1 MFLASAP
8 GCAEIFPSPFS
19 LSGTTCLNVD
29 TYQPTS
35 RRPIADLFRRTA
47 HAAVRGCVH
56 AGIHPDTIS
65 YLSMVAAGC
74 AAVCFWQSHVW
85 PWLLLVG
92 PAFCYLR
99 LWCNMLDGMV
109 ALASKTASARGEILN
124 DLPDRVS
131 DVVIFVGVAHSGL
144 CSPFAGYWA
153 AIFAVFTA
161 YVGML
166 GQAVGAKREFGGIMS
181 KPWRMVVLHLG
192 AWILF
197 GVATFSGQPLDARHL
212 GLTVLD
218 WTCLIVIAGCI
229 QTVFVRLR
237 QTLRVLSAKKS
248 PQLIEVP

>member
-1 MFLASAP
+1 M
-8 GCAEIFPSPFS
+8 
-19 LSGTTCLNVD
+19 CLNVAS
-29 TYQPTS
+29 YQPTS

-47 HAAVRGCVH
+47 HVAVRICVR

-65 YLSMVAAGC
+65 YLSMVAASLG
-74 AAVCFWQSHVW
+74 AACFWQAQHH
-85 PWLLLVG
+85 PWVLLLG
-92 PAFCYLR
+92 PVFCYLR

-109 ALASKTASARGEILN
+109 ALASKSASARGEILN

-144 CSPFAGYWA
+144 CSPFTAYWA

-181 KPWRMVVLHLG
+181 KPWRMVVLHVG
-192 AWILF
+192 AWTLF
-197 GVATFSGQPLDARHL
+197 ALIWLGGRSSDVRFG

-218 WTCLIVIAGCI
+218 WTCLVVIAGCI

-237 QTLRVLSAKKS
+237 QTLRALAAKSAR
-248 PQLIEVP
+248 LVEVP

>member
-1 MFLASAP
+1 
-8 GCAEIFPSPFS
+8 
-19 LSGTTCLNVD
+19 
-29 TYQPTS
+29 
-35 RRPIADLFRRTA
+35 
-47 HAAVRGCVH
+47 
-56 AGIHPDTIS
+56 
-65 YLSMVAAGC
+65 MVAAAF
-74 AAVCFWQSHVW
+74 AAACFWQAGEH
-85 PWLLLVG
+85 PWLLLIG

-109 ALASKTASARGEILN
+109 AMAARMASARGEILN

-131 DVVIFVGVAHSGL
+131 DVLIFVGVAHSGL
-144 CSPFAGYWA
+144 CSPFSAYWA

-192 AWILF
+192 AWSLF
-197 GVATFSGQPLDARHL
+197 GLVRFGGESFTVRYA

-218 WTCLIVIAGCI
+218 WACVVVIGGCV

-237 QTLRVLSAKKS
+237 QTLRALAARSAQPPDVRPK
-248 PQLIEVP
+248 P